1 MSGYDK
7 PIAGMGS
14 FAGKKLFIRWP
25 RRRPSLDRIKICC
38 EDKMVPSG
46 WVRGRSLR
54 PPFISVYVRSNKR
67 IFCVGKFRYCYR
79 DFPSLRQM
87 VAFRSAMRMTRRRT
101 WAAIMLRQRL
111 RTRSKFSVA
120 EL

>member
-1 MSGYDK
+1 MADCIEDSR
-7 PIAGMGS
+7 S
-14 FAGKKLFIRWP
+14 FQFMFVQI
-25 RRRPSLDRIKICC
+25 
-38 EDKMVPSG
+38 
-46 WVRGRSLR
+46 
-54 PPFISVYVRSNKR
+54 KR